1 MLVLS
6 SLSRLVDNWNE
17 HEHLAIICC
26 MNVRWNSKTNRHLN
40 HRWERFKWTHPCL
53 LPFLNVIVNTA
64 KELLKDGKIP
74 IERVSVPLLI
84 RSFRSMHGQIVL
96 MQIVS
101 RITFDIIWSL
111 YEPFLRQNV
120 HLIWKRSRTYPPL
133 MTANEIYSWLPTTR
147 TLANSN
153 PALTRTKVDFPWI
166 SFIHLL

>member
-1 MLVLS
+1 
-6 SLSRLVDNWNE
+6 
-17 HEHLAIICC
+17 
-26 MNVRWNSKTNRHLN
+26 MNVRRNNKTNRHLN

-111 YEPFLRQNV
+111 YEPFLRQFGRQ
-120 HLIWKRSRTYPPL
+120 LMWRRSRTYPPMRYTVDFRQL
-133 MTANEIYSWLPTTR
+133 EPS
-147 TLANSN
+147 
-153 PALTRTKVDFPWI
+153 LTRTSRLLEPKSISPGFPSYI
-166 SFIHLL
+166 YCNLYPR

>member
-1 MLVLS
+1 
-6 SLSRLVDNWNE
+6 
-17 HEHLAIICC
+17 
-26 MNVRWNSKTNRHLN
+26 MNVRWNNKTNRHLN

-53 LPFLNVIVNTA
+53 SPFLNVVVNTA
-64 KELLKDGKIP
+64 KELLEDCKIP

-120 HLIWKRSRTYPPL
+120 HLIWKRSQTYPHW
-133 MTANEIYSWLPTTR
+133 WLQMRYTVDSRQLEP
-147 TLANSN
+147 S
-153 PALTRTKVDFPWI
+153 LTRTRCLVEPKSISPGFPSYIYCNFTLSI
-166 SFIHLL
+166 SNSR